1 MKGIIFDFNG
11 TMFQDSHLHEEAWVY
26 MVNKYSNGSLREE
39 DILLNLHGRTNK
51 EILNFFISD
60 SLSDEEINKLSFEKE
75 AYYRELCLKDSKN
88 LKLTNGLTDVLDAL
102 KSQNCNCYSKRK
114 FRVLL

>member
-39 DILLNLHGRTNK
+39 DILELYNQYENISGHFRIKDTN
-51 EILNFFISD
+51 
-60 SLSDEEINKLSFEKE
+60 
-75 AYYRELCLKDSKN
+75 
-88 LKLTNGLTDVLDAL
+88 
-102 KSQNCNCYSKRK
+102 
-114 FRVLL
+114 

>member
-11 TMFQDSHLHEEAWVY
+11 TMFQDSHLLEEACVY

-39 DILLNLHGRTNK
+39 DILLNLHGRTYK

-60 SLSDEEINKLSFEKE
+60 IFSNSESD
-75 AYYRELCLKDSKN
+75 
-88 LKLTNGLTDVLDAL
+88 NGTGG
-102 KSQNCNCYSKRK
+102 K
-114 FRVLL
+114 FIK